1 MKNKI
6 QNSHIKKNIK
16 KILFAVMDIYIYIYI
31 YKHIYKYLLMI
42 GLLNHLKH
50 TQVTM
55 LFISLIVWL
64 EKVNIAVT

>member
-6 QNSHIKKNIK
+6 QNSHIKRNIK
-16 KILFAVMDIYIYIYI
+16 KILFAVMDIYIYIKI
-31 YKHIYKYLLMI
+31 YIYKYLLMI

>member
-6 QNSHIKKNIK
+6 QNSHIKRNIK
-16 KILFAVMDIYIYIYI
+16 KILFAVMDIYINIYI
-31 YKHIYKYLLMI
+31 YIYKYLLMI

-50 TQVTM
+50 TQVKM

-64 EKVNIAVT
+64 EEVNIAVT